1 MKRLYVIVPML
12 FLMLAQGFAQTNI
25 KGQVTDEQNNPLPGA
40 HVAIMESEAG
50 TVTDA
55 NGNYSLSTQLKGKVT
70 FQVSFVGYERI
81 KEVHT
86 LDKQMMTINFQL
98 TPGTIWGEEVIVQ
111 STRAGA
117 GTPVAF
123 QNLSGEEL
131 QEGQQ
136 AQDIPYLLSLTPSV
150 VESSESG
157 IATGY
162 TSMRIRGTDPTRI
175 NVTINGIP
183 LNDSE
188 SQGVFWVNMPDFSS
202 SVESVQIQRG
212 VGTSTNGSGAF
223 GATINFKT
231 EGINS
236 EAYAEVNSHAG
247 SFNTFK
253 NSLNVGSGLIKDH
266 WSFDARVS
274 KVKTDGYID
283 YAFSDHESMYLS
295 GAYRDE
301 NTLAKANVIY
311 GDQQTGI
318 SWWGV
323 PQEMLEEDRTYNPAG
338 QYTDMFGEEQYYE
351 DQTDNYTQTHYQ
363 LYLMQQLTQSWNA
376 SVAVHYTRGEG
387 YYEQYKESDSFA
399 DYGLP
404 NIEVGDTVVTIG
416 NRTIHT
422 PDSLITEADIIRQ
435 KWLDNHFYGFT
446 YATNYNWEQAQL
458 TIGGAWNRYDGD
470 HFGNVLWSEFTSLNN
485 HGYQWYINTGTKT
498 DFNTY
503 GKIKL
508 QLTSSLNF
516 FGDMQYRYIDYE
528 LDGTDDNLEPLVQD
542 HTYQFWNP
550 KAGFMYTPNK
560 QLEAYALFAVAN
572 REPTRSDLKAAVRDN
587 NALPTHETLYDIEW
601 GANYRAQKI
610 SAGINFY
617 AMLYENQ
624 LVSTGEKSE
633 VGYDIKTNVDNSYR
647 LGVELMANWQLL
659 EKLNLNGNL
668 TLSRNKITDFVAYV
682 DLYDAN
688 WAYQGQVTQELGTTD
703 ISYSPEVVGS
713 AKLTYTPVE
722 DLAISWI
729 TKYVGDQ
736 YYDNTSSENRKIDAY
751 TVSNLNLNYKIPVE
765 FAKKVEFTFSV
776 MNILDATY
784 ENNAYGGYYLV
795 EGGAPSE
802 QTTENTWA
810 YYFPQAGIHF
820 MSGLKFRF

>member
-1 MKRLYVIVPML
+1 MKRLYVMVGIIL
-12 FLMLAQGFAQTNI
+12 FMMTQGF
-25 KGQVTDEQNNPLPGA
+25 GQVHISGKVTDEQNNPLPGA
-40 HVAIMESEAG
+40 HVAILETDEG
-50 TVTDA
+50 TITDA
-55 NGNYSLSTQLKGKVT
+55 NGYYSLTTSQNGEVT
-70 FQVSFVGYERI
+70 FQVSFVGYERM
-81 KEVHT
+81 KEVHNLNQRQLT
-86 LDKQMMTINFQL
+86 LNFQMH
-98 TPGTIWGEEVIVQ
+98 PATIWGDEIIVQ
-111 STRAGA
+111 ATRAGA

-131 QEGQQ
+131 EKGQQ
-136 AQDIPYLLSLTPSV
+136 GQDIPYLLSLTPSV
-150 VESSESG
+150 VETSESG
-157 IATGY
+157 IGTGY

-231 EGINS
+231 EGISS
-236 EAYAEVNSHAG
+236 EPYAEITSHAG

-253 NSLNVGSGLIKDH
+253 NNLNVGSGLIKDH
-266 WSFDARVS
+266 WSFDARIS

-301 NTLAKANVIY
+301 NTLAKANIIY
-311 GDQQTGI
+311 GDQRTGI

-323 PQEMLEEDRTYNPAG
+323 PQEMLDVDRKYNPAG
-338 QYTDMFGEEQYYE
+338 QYTDMFGENQYYE

-363 LYLMQQLTQSWNA
+363 LYLMQQLTKNWNA
-376 SVAVHYTRGEG
+376 SIAVHYTRGEG

-404 NIEVGDTVVTIG
+404 NIQVGDTLVTIG

-422 PDSLITEADIIRQ
+422 PDSVITEADMIRQ
-435 KWLDNHFYGFT
+435 KWLENDFYGFT
-446 YATNYNWEQAQL
+446 YATNYEWEQALL
-458 TIGGAWNRYDGD
+458 TLGGAWNHYEGD
-470 HFGNVLWSEFTSLNN
+470 HFGNVLWSEFTSLNQ
-485 HGYQWYINTGTKT
+485 HGYQWYMNTGTKS
-498 DFNTY
+498 DFNMF
-503 GKIKL
+503 GKINFH
-508 QLTSSLNF
+508 LTPTINL
-516 FGDMQYRYIDYE
+516 FGDVQYRYINYD
-528 LDGTDDNLEPLVQD
+528 LDGIDDNLEPLVQK
-542 HTYQFWNP
+542 HTYNFWNP
-550 KAGFMYTPNK
+550 KAGIMYKPNK
-560 QLEAYALFAVAN
+560 QLEAYALFAIAN

-587 NALPTHETLYDIEW
+587 DAIPTHETLYDIEW
-601 GANYRAQKI
+601 GANWRSPGI
-610 SAGINFY
+610 SAGVNFY
-617 AMLYENQ
+617 AMLYDDQ

-647 LGVELMANWQLL
+647 LGVELMANWQPF

-668 TLSRNKITDFVAYV
+668 TLSRNKITDFIAYV

-688 WAYQGQVTQELGTTD
+688 WAYQGQVTQEMGTTD

-713 AKLTYTPVE
+713 AKLTYTPIK
-722 DLAISWI
+722 DLAVSWI
-729 TKYVGDQ
+729 SKYVGDQ
-736 YYDNTSSENRKIDAY
+736 YYDNTSSEERKIDAY
-751 TVSNLNLNYKIPVE
+751 NVNNLNINYKLPVS
-765 FAKKVEFTFSV
+765 FAKSVDFSFTV
-776 MNILDATY
+776 INILDATY

-795 EGGAPSE
+795 ENSNAAE

-820 MSGLKFRF
+820 MSGLKIRF